1 MRQEAF
7 PTDSGVNTRTIEQTV
22 TFKASRHVV
31 YEMLMDPAQHAAFT
45 GAEVSINRQLGGAFT
60 AYDGSL
66 TGTIYEMI
74 RDTKII
80 QYWRAVSD
88 DWPQD
93 HYSVVTFFLEE
104 TEDGTRLRLT
114 QTGVPEKSYDD
125 ISQGWKDHYW
135 SKMESFLESQ

>member
-7 PTDSGVNTRTIEQTV
+7 PTESGVNTRTIEQTV
-22 TFKASRHVV
+22 TFKASPHVV
-31 YEMLMDPAQHAAFT
+31 YEMLMDPAQHARFT
-45 GAEVSINRQLGGAFT
+45 GAEVSIDRQIGGAFT

-114 QTGVPEKSYDD
+114 QTGVPEQSYDD
-125 ISQGWKDHYW
+125 VNQGWRDYYW